1 MTLQIE
7 VSKSPEIAL
16 FENISYN
23 DFSNLQFLEIEDE
36 LFALKEQVLGLI
48 VSSMTRTSSTAGK
61 IIGAVDLILL
71 QKIFTELPFNS
82 IMTLTQAALLGR
94 FVKMVSVVTLSGG
107 SCAHS

>member
-36 LFALKEQVLGLI
+36 LLALKEQVLGLI
-48 VSSMTRTSSTAGK
+48 VSSMTRTLSTAG
-61 IIGAVDLILL
+61 GSHPPAEDLYRTPI
-71 QKIFTELPFNS
+71 
-82 IMTLTQAALLGR
+82 
-94 FVKMVSVVTLSGG
+94 
-107 SCAHS
+107 

>member
-36 LFALKEQVLGLI
+36 LLALKEQVLGLI
-48 VSSMTRTSSTAGK
+48 VSSMTRTLSTAGK
-61 IIGAVDLILL
+61 IIGAVDLIIL
-71 QKIFTELPFNS
+71 QKIFKNS
-82 IMTLTQAALLGR
+82 
-94 FVKMVSVVTLSGG
+94 
-107 SCAHS
+107 HSTAS